1 MLCPGDSPEHSF
13 CCGGIEESSSRAGG
27 IFKELK
33 NKKNQT
39 HKKPHVNWV
48 YTEKKKRL
56 RVEQVRVY
64 EYAKGYFRKSL
75 CVAWQLDK

>member
-1 MLCPGDSPEHSF
+1 MLCPGDSPERSF
-13 CCGGIEESSSRAGG
+13 CCGGIEESSRRAGG

-33 NKKNQT
+33 NKKKTNTQKT
-39 HKKPHVNWV
+39 SCELGL
-48 YTEKKKRL
+48 YRKKKRL

>member
-1 MLCPGDSPEHSF
+1 MLCPGDSPERSF
-13 CCGGIEESSSRAGG
+13 CCGGIEESSRRAGG
-27 IFKELK
+27 VFKELK
-33 NKKNQT
+33 NKKKNKHTKNLMGTGFIQ
-39 HKKPHVNWV
+39 
-48 YTEKKKRL
+48 KKKRL

>member
-1 MLCPGDSPEHSF
+1 MLCPGDSPERSF

-48 YTEKKKRL
+48 YTEKKK
-56 RVEQVRVY
+56 
-64 EYAKGYFRKSL
+64 
-75 CVAWQLDK
+75 D